1 MPILLE
7 KHVFIK
13 SRFKIKTFGFGHQK
27 KFKLNQNKIIR
38 FK

>member
-13 SRFKIKTFGFGHQK
+13 SRFKIKTFGSGHKK
-27 KFKLNQNKIIR
+27 KFVGIKIKL
-38 FK
+38 